1 MLFQL
6 VLKQINALIMFQE
19 VNPKTKE
26 KYQKKKLKNF
36 VKSLIQLAVQ
46 RLQINISKGMG
57 IPTKTFS
64 MIQIMYSVK
73 QLVIVLIKQVKD
85 YKWSTV

>member
-1 MLFQL
+1 
-6 VLKQINALIMFQE
+6 MFQE
-19 VNPKTKE
+19 ANPKTKE

-36 VKSLIQLAVQ
+36 VKNLIQLAVL

-57 IPTKTFS
+57 ILMKTFS
-64 MIQIMYSVK
+64 MIQIMYLVK

-85 YKWSTV
+85 YKWSIV